1 MAQASMFKV
10 NQLAKDLGM
19 KNKEILTKME
29 SSGVS
34 VKSYM
39 ATLEPDE
46 FNVFFDELTRENQI
60 KDLDGYLSGKTQIR
74 RKKAEDKARLKEA
87 RLAEQAAWQQEEN
100 EKRAQA
106 KGDITKKKTAKTVTQ
121 SITVNTAQ
129 IILFLPAVFGLIH
142 LLLRLPFP
150 KAGP

>member
-60 KDLDGYLSGKTQIR
+60 KDLDGYLSGKTRIC
-74 RKKAEDKARLKEA
+74 RKKAEEKKAEAPAPVEEKKPEIKEEKKAEAPVKEA
-87 RLAEQAAWQQEEN
+87 
-100 EKRAQA
+100 
-106 KGDITKKKTAKTVTQ
+106 
-121 SITVNTAQ
+121 
-129 IILFLPAVFGLIH
+129 
-142 LLLRLPFP
+142 P
-150 KAGP
+150 KAEEKKAETPVKAEVKPDRGRCLWSHG

>member
-1 MAQASMFKV
+1 MFKV

-29 SSGVS
+29 NSGVS

-74 RKKAEDKARLKEA
+74 RKKAEE
-87 RLAEQAAWQQEEN
+87 
-100 EKRAQA
+100 
-106 KGDITKKKTAKTVTQ
+106 KKTECTEQCCGDCAT
-121 SITVNTAQ
+121 
-129 IILFLPAVFGLIH
+129 
-142 LLLRLPFP
+142 
-150 KAGP
+150 KAEECCAEGCCKEECDKQGECCKEECADCTECTECPDCEEACSE

>member
-74 RKKAEDKARLKEA
+74 RKKAEEKKAEAPVKEA
-87 RLAEQAAWQQEEN
+87 
-100 EKRAQA
+100 
-106 KGDITKKKTAKTVTQ
+106 
-121 SITVNTAQ
+121 
-129 IILFLPAVFGLIH
+129 
-142 LLLRLPFP
+142 P
-150 KAGP
+150 KAEEKKAETPAKAEVKADAPKTEEKKAEPKGEH

>member
-60 KDLDGYLSGKTQIR
+60 KDLDGYLSGKTRIC
-74 RKKAEDKARLKEA
+74 RKCGAE
-87 RLAEQAAWQQEEN
+87 
-100 EKRAQA
+100 
-106 KGDITKKKTAKTVTQ
+106 I
-121 SITVNTAQ
+121 
-129 IILFLPAVFGLIH
+129 
-142 LLLRLPFP
+142 
-150 KAGP
+150 

>member
-1 MAQASMFKV
+1 
-10 NQLAKDLGM
+10 M

-29 SSGVS
+29 NSGVS

-74 RKKAEDKARLKEA
+74 RKKAEEKKAES
-87 RLAEQAAWQQEEN
+87 QGVVEE
-100 EKRAQA
+100 
-106 KGDITKKKTAKTVTQ
+106 KKPEVKK
-121 SITVNTAQ
+121 
-129 IILFLPAVFGLIH
+129 PA
-142 LLLRLPFP
+142 P
-150 KAGP
+150 

>member
-60 KDLDGYLSGKTQIR
+60 KDLDGYLSGKTRIC
-74 RKKAEDKARLKEA
+74 RKKAE
-87 RLAEQAAWQQEEN
+87 
-100 EKRAQA
+100 KRRR
-106 KGDITKKKTAKTVTQ
+106 KLRHLWRRRSPKSRKKRR
-121 SITVNTAQ
+121 
-129 IILFLPAVFGLIH
+129 P
-142 LLLRLPFP
+142 RLP
-150 KAGP
+150 

>member
-1 MAQASMFKV
+1 MFKV

-60 KDLDGYLSGKTQIR
+60 KDLDG
-74 RKKAEDKARLKEA
+74 
-87 RLAEQAAWQQEEN
+87 
-100 EKRAQA
+100 
-106 KGDITKKKTAKTVTQ
+106 
-121 SITVNTAQ
+121 
-129 IILFLPAVFGLIH
+129 
-142 LLLRLPFP
+142 
-150 KAGP
+150 